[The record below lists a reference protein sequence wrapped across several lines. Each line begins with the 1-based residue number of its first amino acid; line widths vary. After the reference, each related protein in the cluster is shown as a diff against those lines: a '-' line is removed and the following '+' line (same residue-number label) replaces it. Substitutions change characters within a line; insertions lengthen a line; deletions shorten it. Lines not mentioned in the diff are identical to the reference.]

1 MTQEEEIENTESTA
15 TTDCVG
21 AMVVRIAFE
30 RWPALKQKAKELGGE
45 IVYQRTRPPW
55 VRLLIIQDEREPR

>member
-1 MTQEEEIENTESTA
+1 MTQEEEIGNTEPTA

-21 AMVVRIAFE
+21 ALVVRIDFE
-30 RWPALKQKAKELGGE
+30 RWPELKRKVQELGGE

-55 VRLLIIQDEREPR
+55 VRLLIIQEERERR